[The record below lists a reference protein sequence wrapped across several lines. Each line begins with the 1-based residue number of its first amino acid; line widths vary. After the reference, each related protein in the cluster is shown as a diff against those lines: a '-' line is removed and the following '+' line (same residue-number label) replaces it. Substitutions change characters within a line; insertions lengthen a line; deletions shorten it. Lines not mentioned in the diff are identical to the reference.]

1 MIALSS
7 QSKAYV
13 ALHPVDF
20 RKGIRGL
27 KAICRD
33 YLKQNS
39 ESGVIFVFRNKMM
52 NSIKILAYDGQGYWL
67 MQKRLSRGKFP
78 WWPEG
83 IGRGDHLD
91 YRKLQLIINA
101 AMDSQF
107 SDDWKR
113 VF

>member
-7 QSKAYV
+7 QTKSYV
-13 ALHPVDF
+13 AIDPVDF

-27 KAICRD
+27 QAVCRGH
-33 YLKQNS
+33 LKKDS
-39 ESGVIFVFRNKMM
+39 ISGALFLFRNKRMTA
-52 NSIKILAYDGQGYWL
+52 IKILAYDGQGYWL
-67 MQKRLSRGKFP
+67 MQKRLSRGRFP

-83 IGRGDHLD
+83 TGRGTPLD

-101 AMDSQF
+101 AVDSQF
-107 SDDWKR
+107 SSDWKR